1 MQDGRALP
9 SSPTV
14 PGKFRKAEQHGWGEF
29 EYHDRLHFFGGL
41 VIHGLGTKSNVRRV
55 SREKSAC
62 CSVARKSPGPA
73 RCEAAPLLA
82 RGPRSPTAEPHRVR
96 VAPGGPVAREPFRP
110 PGRRWRSAVVSGR
123 AVRQAACGVPGPRAA
138 PLRGRVWV
146 RAPTSPSPS
155 SKQQRPRL
163 LRPPRGT
170 RAGEGGGER
179 RASAGSPGGGGQG
192 RRPRPWRS
200 LTRPAPVGS
209 PGLTQKHLLGAL
221 VRGSLGGD
229 EPLARGSEGSGRV
242 PRCFNRRAVLESAL
256 NCADQVGTGF
266 PTIPNQKCRRQR
278 QPRRPGS
285 ALGRGPRGHGRAPR
299 GGGGAGRVGG
309 ARVPLPRPRRLGLL
323 IFVSLSYSLV
333 VQSFCPLEGTQR
345 HSAFVIVHKIQELRT
360 TMSHDTECENKT
372 LMN

>member
-1 MQDGRALP
+1 MP

-29 EYHDRLHFFGGL
+29 EYDDRLHFFGGL

-62 CSVARKSPGPA
+62 CSIARKSPGPA
-73 RCEAAPLLA
+73 RCKAAPLLV

-278 QPRRPGS
+278 QPRRQGS
-285 ALGRGPRGHGRAPR
+285 ALGRGPRGHGTRSAWR
-299 GGGGAGRVGG
+299 GRSRPCGWRPGPASPTSSTWSPNFCFSFVQFGCTKLLPLGGHPEAFGICNSSQNSRIEDYHESRHRV
-309 ARVPLPRPRRLGLL
+309 
-323 IFVSLSYSLV
+323 
-333 VQSFCPLEGTQR
+333 
-345 HSAFVIVHKIQELRT
+345 
-360 TMSHDTECENKT
+360 
-372 LMN
+372 

>member
-1 MQDGRALP
+1 MQSGRPRA
-9 SSPTV
+9 
-14 PGKFRKAEQHGWGEF
+14 G
-29 EYHDRLHFFGGL
+29 
-41 VIHGLGTKSNVRRV
+41 
-55 SREKSAC
+55 C
-62 CSVARKSPGPA
+62 PGP
-73 RCEAAPLLA
+73 
-82 RGPRSPTAEPHRVR
+82 
-96 VAPGGPVAREPFRP
+96 
-110 PGRRWRSAVVSGR
+110 
-123 AVRQAACGVPGPRAA
+123 A

-192 RRPRPWRS
+192 RCPRPWRS

-221 VRGSLGGD
+221 VRGSLGRD

-285 ALGRGPRGHGRAPR
+285 ALGRGPRGHGTRSAWR
-299 GGGGAGRVGG
+299 GRSRPCGWRPGPASPTSSTWSPNFCFSFVQFGCTKLLPLGGHPEAFGICNSSQNSRIEDYHESRHRV
-309 ARVPLPRPRRLGLL
+309 RKQNFNELKK
-323 IFVSLSYSLV
+323 Y
-333 VQSFCPLEGTQR
+333 QGT
-345 HSAFVIVHKIQELRT
+345 
-360 TMSHDTECENKT
+360 
-372 LMN
+372 